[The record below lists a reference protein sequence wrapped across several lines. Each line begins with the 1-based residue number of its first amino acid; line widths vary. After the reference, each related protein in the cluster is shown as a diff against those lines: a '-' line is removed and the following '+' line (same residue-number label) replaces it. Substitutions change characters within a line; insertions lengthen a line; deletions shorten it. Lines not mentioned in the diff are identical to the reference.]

1 MKRSNRTKQDLAS
14 SLKYLMRNANLS
26 DISVQD
32 IVDNSGISRHTF
44 YYHFIDKQDL
54 VQWVFRS
61 EVLEQLEAE
70 EISYLDRIT
79 AIMAL
84 MQREQTFYI
93 RALDA
98 AGQNSFGE
106 FFFET
111 INQMTLQA
119 LTDEAQSA
127 GVTLEEEEAAWVAR
141 YATFSING
149 IVRDWVKGSL
159 KEDPVEVLTPLR
171 IIGSGIVQ
179 SVLSCLDRSQ

>member
-1 MKRSNRTKQDLAS
+1 MKRSNRTKQDLAT
-14 SLKYLMRNANLS
+14 SLKFLMRNASLS

-79 AIMAL
+79 AIMNL

-98 AGQNSFGE
+98 SGQNSFGE

-119 LTDEAQSA
+119 LTDEAQRRGLA
-127 GVTLEEEEAAWVAR
+127 LVDEEAAWIAR
-141 YATFSING
+141 YATFAING
-149 IVRDWVKGSL
+149 IVRDWVKGNL
-159 KEDPVEVLTPLR
+159 KEDPIEVLTPLR
-171 IIGSGIVQ
+171 IIGTGIFDTVID
-179 SVLSCLDRSQ
+179 SLDRG